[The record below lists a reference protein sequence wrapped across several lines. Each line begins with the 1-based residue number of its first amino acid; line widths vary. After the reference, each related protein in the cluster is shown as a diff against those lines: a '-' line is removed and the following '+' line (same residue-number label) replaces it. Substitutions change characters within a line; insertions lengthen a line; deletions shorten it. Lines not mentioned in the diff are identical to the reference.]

1 MENTMTMSKSYE
13 QKMLERRSE
22 LFEQARGDEVLEKRR
37 ENIKQFHLGH
47 GRYQA
52 VVFRNP
58 STIRK
63 TATGGRTS
71 TTTSR
76 TRRTLPAGPSFAT
89 APTRCAWS

>member
-47 GRYQA
+47 DRYQA
-52 VVFRNP
+52 VVFPEPTGLLQHTKPVSGTACRQAWYISVRSLLRGVSLASP
-58 STIRK
+58 ST
-63 TATGGRTS
+63 
-71 TTTSR
+71 
-76 TRRTLPAGPSFAT
+76 
-89 APTRCAWS
+89 